1 MCPHLD
7 ALPSVLIIDH
17 DLALL
22 ESSIVLLE
30 EEFQVPTATTGEAGL
45 ACFQREALAL
55 LLLDLCLP
63 GMDGLEILQCVK
75 VLDARVPVMIITA
88 MHEIQRAA
96 QAFKLGAA
104 DSLVKPFDLD
114 ATLHLLRC
122 TLARQEPPRG
132 TLMTPEEIAVPRGL
146 DVLVG
151 QSASMRQL
159 ATTRSWVADTTA
171 TVLITGES
179 GVGKAWVASALH
191 QARPRAEPPRGRPP
205 WCGHARGAR
214 APDLRGLRARRAPL
228 GDACLR
234 GRLGARAYR
243 QPGP

>member
-1 MCPHLD
+1 
-7 ALPSVLIIDH
+7 
-17 DLALL
+17 
-22 ESSIVLLE
+22 
-30 EEFQVPTATTGEAGL
+30 
-45 ACFQREALAL
+45 
-55 LLLDLCLP
+55 
-63 GMDGLEILQCVK
+63 
-75 VLDARVPVMIITA
+75 

-191 QARPRAEPPRGRPP
+191 QARPRRNRPVVVLHGAGMPEGRGPRICVGS
-205 WCGHARGAR
+205 ARGAR
-214 APDLRGLRARRAPL
+214 LWATPASAGVLAPAHTGSLVLNEG
-228 GDACLR
+228 R
-234 GRLGARAYR
+234 GRGPPAPSALRRMRHEREGTRLGRTQPPPSMAVSSPPRLRLCGRGSGPRQCARTAATTSTSCR
-243 QPGP
+243 S